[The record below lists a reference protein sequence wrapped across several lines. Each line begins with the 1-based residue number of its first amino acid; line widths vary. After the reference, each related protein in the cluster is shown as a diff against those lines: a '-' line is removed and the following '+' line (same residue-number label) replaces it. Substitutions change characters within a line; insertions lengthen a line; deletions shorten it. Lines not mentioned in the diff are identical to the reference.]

1 MNNPNQLP
9 LFSAPSY
16 FMNTYTSKDRMER
29 MSWRRKNK
37 IPTEDLIGMQ
47 IFFVPYSHMDMNAI
61 KDLTPNK
68 LYTIRSID
76 QWERACIR
84 DDVGA
89 IIGVAI
95 NMVSF
100 HIDCFPFFFSKR
112 DSKRSKNKK
121 EIISN
126 G

>member
-9 LFSAPSY
+9 LFPHPLQDIYNSNIYA
-16 FMNTYTSKDRMER
+16 SKDRMER
-29 MSWRRKNK
+29 LNWKRKNK

-47 IFFVPYSHMDMNAI
+47 IFFVPYSHMNMNAI
-61 KDLTPNK
+61 CDLTPNK

-76 QWERACIR
+76 KWERACIR
-84 DDVGA
+84 DDSGA
-89 IIGVAI
+89 TILVAI
-95 NMVSF
+95 NKVCY

-121 EIISN
+121 EIL
-126 G
+126 